1 MSREFWKNVGLNLC
15 FWLSLAFSLTF
26 FIKPQ
31 WVLIK
36 NGDIHQKPK
45 ILPRGLGLPRWEQI
59 SNCILHIYRKLQA
72 GRTGKTLPFF
82 QSHVKTNI
90 LCFLDE
96 DIACRNL
103 SPYWQSLCP
112 HPRFAPGRNC
122 TGPLPQISPE
132 AYVVWHW
139 CDEVRSNLNS
149 YMLEK
154 RQVLLPRN
162 LSSQILSFHA
172 QVEEKWFVH
181 LIIN

>member
-31 WVLIK
+31 WVLIE

-45 ILPRGLGLPRWEQI
+45 ILPRGLGLPCWEQI

-112 HPRFAPGRNC
+112 VHTQGLLQEG
-122 TGPLPQISPE
+122 T
-132 AYVVWHW
+132 V
-139 CDEVRSNLNS
+139 
-149 YMLEK
+149 
-154 RQVLLPRN
+154 QVLCLKFPPR
-162 LSSQILSFHA
+162 LMWYGIGVMKYSQT
-172 QVEEKWFVH
+172 
-181 LIIN
+181 